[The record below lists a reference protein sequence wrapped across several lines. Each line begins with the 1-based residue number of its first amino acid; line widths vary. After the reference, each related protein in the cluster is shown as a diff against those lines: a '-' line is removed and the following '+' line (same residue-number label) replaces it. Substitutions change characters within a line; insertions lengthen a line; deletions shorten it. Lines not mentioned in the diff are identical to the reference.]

1 MIINK
6 VKKKEYLI
14 LSINNII
21 DLIMKEE
28 DDCFCEN
35 VIGENNLDVI
45 INNGIID
52 STTYNGK

>member
-1 MIINK
+1 
-6 VKKKEYLI
+6 
-14 LSINNII
+14 
-21 DLIMKEE
+21 MKEE